1 MPRSQAHAVHP
12 FAMLIDPAAVLARVE
27 HSERLQGLARHVCR
41 PLDTLRP
48 GTVAEDE
55 PQEDSEEPPRWASRR
70 PADAS
75 AEEASVS
82 LRLRS

>member
-1 MPRSQAHAVHP
+1 MPRPHARPIHP

-48 GTVAEDE
+48 GIVAEDE
-55 PQEDSEEPPRWASRR
+55 PQEEGEEPPRWASRR
-70 PADAS
+70 PADAA
-75 AEEASVS
+75 AEEAPDS